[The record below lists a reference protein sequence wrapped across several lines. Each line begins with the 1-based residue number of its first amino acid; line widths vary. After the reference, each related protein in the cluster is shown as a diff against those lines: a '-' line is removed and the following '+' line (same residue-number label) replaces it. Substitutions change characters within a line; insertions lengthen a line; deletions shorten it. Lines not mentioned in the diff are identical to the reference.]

1 MKKLA
6 IGMFVMFAG
15 IKPADAAALEQLEA
29 MGGAPASASMVFD
42 GNAAREGTKE
52 AVDPAPVQGLSGK
65 SGAKAPEIEIERA
78 SPLKTGAANGINSTP
93 APKLSKHVPAPAAE
107 RPAADAAAP
116 FFVGALSAGL
126 AAGSLGLPVAA
137 AILLVPLA
145 MIAGGMLVSFAVLKL
160 FGY

>member
-93 APKLSKHVPAPAAE
+93 EPMPQLPS
-107 RPAADAAAP
+107 
-116 FFVGALSAGL
+116 LSAPCRRGL
-126 AAGSLGLPVAA
+126 RLE
-137 AILLVPLA
+137 
-145 MIAGGMLVSFAVLKL
+145 VSACRWRPPSFW
-160 FGY
+160 FRWR